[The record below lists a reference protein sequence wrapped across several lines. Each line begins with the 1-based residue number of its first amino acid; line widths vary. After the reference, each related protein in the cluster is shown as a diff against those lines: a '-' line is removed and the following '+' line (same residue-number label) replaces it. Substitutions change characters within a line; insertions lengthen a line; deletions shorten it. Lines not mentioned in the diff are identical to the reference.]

1 MASVRG
7 YVHSKTRSKREKSPP
22 WWKQPG
28 KGRCV
33 NTRLLLSLVAIVFSH
48 VCELLEVLHTLLK
61 SEQAFEQGS
70 AGLEPLGVDERET
83 SHCGLPDWQNPPC
96 GDGAC
101 IGATLQPIDWRMRCS
116 CCLACRRLTV
126 RVLIIMGIALPLPSV
141 SK

>member
-7 YVHSKTRSKREKSPP
+7 YVHSKPA
-22 WWKQPG
+22 Q
-28 KGRCV
+28 KGRNPPLV
-33 NTRLLLSLVAIVFSH
+33 EATRKRQMHSHRLLLSLVAIVFSH
-48 VCELLEVLHTLLK
+48 ICELLEVLHTLLK

-116 CCLACRRLTV
+116 CCLACRLLTV